1 MRTIAILGAT
11 GSIGGQALDILEK
24 YPSDFRVAVLTAY
37 GSAEKLFD
45 AVRRFRPDAAGLV
58 LEQPVPPDLADVAW
72 FFGEDCSR
80 RALLAARPDDAL
92 CAVTGIAG
100 LDAVLTAARVCR
112 RVLLANKEALVTGG
126 RLVLEILKKS
136 GSLLL
141 PVDSEHSAIFQC
153 LQGAGE
159 NRPRRLILTASG
171 GALRDLPKEEIE
183 RAGPDQVLLHPTW
196 RMGAKITVDCASM
209 MNKGLEVIEAHYL
222 FGMPSDKLDVL
233 VHPQSLVHSMVEFE
247 DGAVLAQLGV
257 PDMRAAIGYAM
268 GYPGRLPFGGERVD
282 FARIG
287 TLSFSAPDLTRFPCL
302 GLAREALVAGEAHM
316 VALNGANEAAV
327 EAFLEGRIPF
337 GGIHRTVRAVLDRT
351 VQGRLDTP
359 EAVYEADRIAR
370 QRAWSA
376 MKA

>member
-1 MRTIAILGAT
+1 M
-11 GSIGGQALDILEK
+11 
-24 YPSDFRVAVLTAY
+24 
-37 GSAEKLFD
+37 
-45 AVRRFRPDAAGLV
+45 
-58 LEQPVPPDLADVAW
+58 
-72 FFGEDCSR
+72 GE
-80 RALLAARPDDAL
+80 
-92 CAVTGIAG
+92 
-100 LDAVLTAARVCR
+100 
-112 RVLLANKEALVTGG
+112 
-126 RLVLEILKKS
+126 
-136 GSLLL
+136 
-141 PVDSEHSAIFQC
+141 
-153 LQGAGE
+153 
-159 NRPRRLILTASG
+159 
-171 GALRDLPKEEIE
+171 
-183 RAGPDQVLLHPTW
+183 
-196 RMGAKITVDCASM
+196 KITVDCASM

-268 GYPGRLPFGGERVD
+268 GYPRRLPFGGERVD
-282 FARIG
+282 LARIG
-287 TLSFSAPDLTRFPCL
+287 TLSFSAPDPTRFPCL